1 MANRVDSEVSATIDG
16 ATNALTIVVREG
28 KRTIGTIIIL
38 PDDVKAKAWA
48 EYAMMHGMKQRI
60 VDAAALGQ
68 VHTKGDKKG
77 QAVTA
82 QDKYEAMYGL
92 VKFMYEENT
101 WARRAAAGEGD
112 TEGGLLLE
120 AVMRATGASQ
130 EDCQTLIDSWDKKQQ
145 AAMRDSDATI
155 APIVAAIRVERAA
168 KRPKVDTSA
177 ALAALMKKPIGEDT
191 DTDD

>member
-1 MANRVDSEVSATIDG
+1 MANRVDSEVSATIDPD
-16 ATNALTIVVREG
+16 TRILTITVRQG
-28 KRTIGTIIIL
+28 KHVIGTTVVHPSDIQTRS
-38 PDDVKAKAWA
+38 WST
-48 EYAMMHGMKQRI
+48 YCMMHGMKQRLC
-60 VDAAALGQ
+60 DAMALGQ
-68 VHTKGDKKG
+68 VHTKGEKKG
-77 QAVTA
+77 LPVTA
-82 QDKYEAMYGL
+82 KDKYEAMMALYA
-92 VKFMYEENT
+92 FMMDENT

-145 AAMRDSDATI
+145 AAVRDTDATI
-155 APIVAAIRVERAA
+155 APIVAAIRLERAA
-168 KRPKVDTSA
+168 KRPKVDTTA